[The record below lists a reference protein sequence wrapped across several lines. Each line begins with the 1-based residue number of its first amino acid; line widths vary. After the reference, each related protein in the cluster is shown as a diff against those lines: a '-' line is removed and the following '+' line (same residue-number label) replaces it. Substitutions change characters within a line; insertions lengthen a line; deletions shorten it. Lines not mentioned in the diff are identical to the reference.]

1 MIDKLAFWNDAAQI
15 ILIFVFIVYVC
26 SELLI
31 YIRNVLNRGK

>member
-1 MIDKLAFWNDAAQI
+1 MMDKLAFWNDWAQI

-31 YIRNVLNRGK
+31 YIRNTLKNR

>member
-1 MIDKLAFWNDAAQI
+1 MLDRLTFWTDCTQI

-31 YIRNVLNRGK
+31 YRRNTLKNR